1 VNTREFISQFLGS
14 DEQGIEEAHLL
25 LRKFNDVKPHN
36 QHLLVVALII
46 FRYRLLDIFADVLD
60 VPRHPKFSVVPRMSK
75 PKNSVLRLD
84 RVWLIHLIPRYN
96 NLILVIQVFE
106 NLRHWPSVILNFL
119 KIHERRQGQ
128 ALPANDVPM
137 EVDSSTSEHCVFRAG
152 LQTLMRAHQYK
163 TSTLYNKIMYNIE
176 VLVFCLWWFGAVRPA
191 V

>member
-14 DEQGIEEAHLL
+14 DEQGIEEAHLS
-25 LRKFNDVKPHN
+25 LRKFNDGKPHN

-60 VPRHPKFSVVPRMSK
+60 VPRHPKFSAVPRMSK
-75 PKNSVLRLD
+75 PKHSVLRLD
-84 RVWLIHLIPRYN
+84 RVWLIHLIPCYN
-96 NLILVIQVFE
+96 NLILVIQIFE

-119 KIHERRQGQ
+119 KIHERRQAQ
-128 ALPANDVPM
+128 VLPANDVPM
-137 EVDSSTSEHCVFRAG
+137 EVDSSTSEHRVFRAG
-152 LQTLMRAHQYK
+152 LQTLRRAHQYK